1 MPRKENPT
9 QPMHGFAGSCLSLR
23 LFRSWAKR
31 IISGQQCLW
40 RDSLTTTVQL
50 SFPGSFADC
59 HDQRQDCF
67 LTALGCH
74 LPPVSSR
81 GCQLSLGSLVF
92 AASKFKEDPG
102 RLKTTVECALGRNE
116 RNRLRVVSM
125 KVNMT
130 LGVAPESLAH
140 LSQTL
145 SQFEDFCTVPQSVQ
159 AGIPF
164 TVTVKGPNGRVVK

>member
-1 MPRKENPT
+1 VATTVANGVTAIRPNT
-9 QPMHGFAGSCLSLR
+9 SLR
-23 LFRSWAKR
+23 FYYAGGRMFIWA
-31 IISGQQCLW
+31 G
-40 RDSLTTTVQL
+40 
-50 SFPGSFADC
+50 PFAP
-59 HDQRQDCF
+59 
-67 LTALGCH
+67 A
-74 LPPVSSR
+74 PVSSR

-92 AASKFKEDPG
+92 AASKFKEDLG